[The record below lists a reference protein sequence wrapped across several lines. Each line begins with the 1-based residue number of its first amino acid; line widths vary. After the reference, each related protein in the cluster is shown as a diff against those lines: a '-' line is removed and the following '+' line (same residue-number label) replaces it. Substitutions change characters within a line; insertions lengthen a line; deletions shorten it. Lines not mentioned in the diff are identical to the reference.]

1 MCAWLS
7 VLKSGIRVLLTDKK
21 AAKTPHPRRN
31 VFVPDKR
38 QMRIDMNLDHRLKS
52 VCIFP
57 MTTADMLKP
66 EIEAL
71 YEKCSSVGTTFYN
84 GKDEDG
90 ELLEQGSVNS
100 TAF

>member
-1 MCAWLS
+1 
-7 VLKSGIRVLLTDKK
+7 
-21 AAKTPHPRRN
+21 
-31 VFVPDKR
+31 
-38 QMRIDMNLDHRLKS
+38 
-52 VCIFP
+52 

>member
-1 MCAWLS
+1 
-7 VLKSGIRVLLTDKK
+7 
-21 AAKTPHPRRN
+21 
-31 VFVPDKR
+31 
-38 QMRIDMNLDHRLKS
+38 MRIDMNLDHRLKS